1 MRTLRTHELQDS
13 NMKAAI
19 EFARDLL
26 CIDEIDFDRWFKGK
40 SFNFSS
46 TFFTSKFRREFTMNL
61 RKARIEEP
69 IDPATYYKVNLK
81 GEIAEEKNDLDCVT
95 SYKLFRLGF

>member
-1 MRTLRTHELQDS
+1 
-13 NMKAAI
+13 
-19 EFARDLL
+19 
-26 CIDEIDFDRWFKGK
+26 
-40 SFNFSS
+40 
-46 TFFTSKFRREFTMNL
+46 MNL
-61 RKARIEEP
+61 RQARIEEP

>member
-1 MRTLRTHELQDS
+1 MNFKIQTWKLLS
-13 NMKAAI
+13 NLLGIYYVLMKLI
-19 EFARDLL
+19 LIVGSKEKVLIFHPQ
-26 CIDEIDFDRWFKGK
+26 
-40 SFNFSS
+40 
-46 TFFTSKFRREFTMNL
+46 FFTSKFHRDFAINL

-69 IDPATYYKVNLK
+69 IDAATYYKVNLK